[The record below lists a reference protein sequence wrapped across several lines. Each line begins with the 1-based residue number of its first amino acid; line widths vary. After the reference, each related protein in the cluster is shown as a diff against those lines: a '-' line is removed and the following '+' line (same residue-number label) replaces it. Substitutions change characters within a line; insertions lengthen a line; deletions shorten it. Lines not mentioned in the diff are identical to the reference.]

1 MYAPHVHRTC
11 TARAPHVHRMCTA
24 CAPHVHRMCTA
35 YAPHVHGVC
44 TACAP
49 HDDAPLRPVYAAYT
63 LCVRCVCTAC
73 TVHARCVCTARA
85 GGPFRAAAAP
95 RRVLVGRRGTRGG
108 RGARGGARRRRASAA
123 SALAQ
128 RWPGTYGRA
137 TEVQGAV
144 PRRAAAGLLVVY
156 PRRVAHCKLGVC
168 TLIPVHPPYT
178 LHAHCMPQCRSTRSG
193 ARRYCAPSHARG
205 GRLCSPPGAGPVA
218 GGSTSERRRSGGQRG
233 ACMRRA
239 ANA

>member
-1 MYAPHVHRTC
+1 MCSAC
-11 TARAPHVHRMCTA
+11 AAHVHRM
-24 CAPHVHRMCTA
+24 
-35 YAPHVHGVC
+35 C

-156 PRRVAHCKLGVC
+156 SRRMAHCKLGV
-168 TLIPVHPPYT
+168 HT
-178 LHAHCMPQCRSTRSG
+178 LHTRTPTMHTACPLTAPMQVYSLRSAALLRAV
-193 ARRYCAPSHARG
+193 ARARWAALLAAWRRARG
-205 GRLCSPPGAGPVA
+205 GGLHVG
-218 GGSTSERRRSGGQRG
+218 EKKI
-233 ACMRRA
+233 RRA
-239 ANA
+239 ARRLYATRS